1 MKRFSILNGRDTEM
15 KKIRAK
21 IWGAVLVAAFLMT
34 APFAMAETEIP
45 MSTVYMNTH
54 PTVVNAWQPWFQEVL
69 EKTGGELKLT
79 YYNPNTLASLPDV
92 FDSTVSG
99 MIGLGG
105 MDCSRN
111 PGKFPLYTVME
122 LPGMAPNAECG
133 SLVVWDLYQK
143 YPELQKELS
152 EINVLWQWVS
162 ATFQLH
168 TTKKLVKTLGD
179 LNGLKIIAWNKTSV
193 NILKALGANAI
204 MLPPTDSYLALE
216 RGMADG
222 ILCPLA
228 PIVSFKISE
237 AVNYTT
243 VCDIFVTPF
252 WAGFGHPIWESLPG
266 SMQSVL
272 TDTTGQRMA
281 RLSGLTLDEGAVRDA
296 KRLEAQGHTF
306 YTLPAAEKALWLNAT
321 TPLREAWVKEME
333 SLGNKNAR
341 AIMEDAYRLSS
352 QYAGTTGAC
361 FK

>member
-1 MKRFSILNGRDTEM
+1 M
-15 KKIRAK
+15 KKSK
-21 IWGAVLVAAFLMT
+21 VKSWGALLFATFFMT
-34 APFAMAETEIP
+34 GSIAMAQTEIP

-54 PTVVNAWQPWFQEVL
+54 PTVVNAWQPWFNEVQK
-69 EKTGGELKLT
+69 KTDGELKLT

-105 MDCSRN
+105 MDFSRN

-122 LPGMAPNAECG
+122 LPGMAPSAECG

-143 YPELQKELS
+143 YPEMQKELS
-152 EINVLWQWVS
+152 EIKTLWQWVS

-168 TTKKLVKTLGD
+168 TTKKQVKTLAD
-179 LNGLKIIAWNKTSV
+179 LKGLKIIAWNNTSV
-193 NILKALGANAI
+193 SILKALGANAI

-252 WAGFGHPIWESLPG
+252 WAGFGQQVWESLPE
-266 SMQSVL
+266 SMHQVL
-272 TDTTGQRMA
+272 VDTTGTSMA
-281 RLSGLTLDEGAVRDA
+281 RLSGQTLDKGALRDS
-296 KRLEAQGHTF
+296 KNLEKKGHTF
-306 YTLPAAEKALWLNAT
+306 YTLPTAEKAKWLDAT
-321 TPLREAWVKEME
+321 SSLRETWVKEME
-333 SLGNKNAR
+333 SLGYKNAR
-341 AIMEDAYRLSS
+341 TIMEDAYRLSN
-352 QYAGTTGAC
+352 QYAKTTGAGI
-361 FK
+361 K

>member
-1 MKRFSILNGRDTEM
+1 M
-15 KKIRAK
+15 KKIKAK
-21 IWGAVLVAAFLMT
+21 IIGALLFTAFLMT
-34 APFAMAETEIP
+34 GSIAMAEMEVP

-54 PTVVNAWQPWFQEVL
+54 PTVVNAWQPWFTEVL
-69 EKTGGELKLT
+69 KKTDGELKLT
-79 YYNPNTLASLPDV
+79 YFNPNTLASLPDV

-122 LPGMAPNAECG
+122 LPGMAPSAECG
-133 SLVVWDLYQK
+133 SFVVWDLYQK
-143 YPELQKELS
+143 YPELQKEFRD
-152 EINVLWQWVS
+152 IKMLWQWVS

-168 TTKKLVKTLGD
+168 TTKKQVKTLAD
-179 LNGLKIIAWNKTSV
+179 LKGLKVIDWNKTSAS
-193 NILKALGANAI
+193 ILKALGANAI

-252 WAGFGHPIWESLPG
+252 WAGFGHPVWESLPA
-266 SMQSVL
+266 SVQQVL

-281 RLSGLTLDEGAVRDA
+281 RLSGLTLDEGAFRDT
-296 KRLEAQGHTF
+296 KRLKEQGHTF
-306 YTLPAAEKALWLNAT
+306 YTLPAAEKARWLGAT
-321 TPLREAWVKEME
+321 TSLKETWVKEME
-333 SLGNKNAR
+333 SMGHKNAR
-341 AIMEDAYRLSS
+341 AIMEDAYRLSNK
-352 QYAGTTGAC
+352 YAETTGAC